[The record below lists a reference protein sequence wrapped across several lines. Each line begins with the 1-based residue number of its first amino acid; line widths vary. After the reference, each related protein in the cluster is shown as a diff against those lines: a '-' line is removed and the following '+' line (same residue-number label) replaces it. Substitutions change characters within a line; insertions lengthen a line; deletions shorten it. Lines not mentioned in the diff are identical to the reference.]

1 MSTHLYAFGSVCRGE
16 IDKSSDIDLLAC
28 LSEPNPGID
37 SNRFSIYSHKRIRDL
52 WSEGNPFAW
61 HLHLESKLLYSST
74 GEDFINNL
82 GRPAEYIKLVE
93 DCEKFRSLFSESL
106 NSLTTTTNSPTF
118 DISCMFLATRNFATC
133 YSLGS
138 GNPVFSRYSPLLIA
152 EKLPIS
158 KNEFDVFVRARILS
172 TRGYGEPLTN
182 SDIGLAK
189 ESAHSVVEWM
199 DEIADGYLSPEIRY
213 ERV

>member
-1 MSTHLYAFGSVCRGE
+1 MSTHLYAFGSICRGE

-28 LSEPNPGID
+28 LSEPDPGID
-37 SNRFSIYSHKRIRDL
+37 SRRFSIYSHQRIREL
-52 WSEGNPFAW
+52 WAEGNPFAW

-74 GEDFINNL
+74 GEDFINSL
-82 GRPAEYIKLVE
+82 GRPAPYSKSVE
-93 DCEKFRSLFSESL
+93 DCEKFRSLFLQSL
-106 NSLTTTTNSPTF
+106 NSLTAETNSPTF

-138 GNPVFSRYSPLLIA
+138 GNPVFSRYSPLLIDDR
-152 EKLPIS
+152 LVIS
-158 KNEFDVFVRARILS
+158 KSEFDVYVRARILS
-172 TRGYGEPLTN
+172 TRGYGEPLSN
-182 SDIGLAK
+182 SDIDRAK

-199 DEIADGYLSPEIRY
+199 SELADDYLSPELRY

>member
-16 IDKSSDIDLLAC
+16 VDKSSDIDLLAC
-28 LSEPNPGID
+28 LSEPNPDFD
-37 SNRFSIYSHKRIRDL
+37 SNRFSIYSHDRIREL

-74 GEDFINNL
+74 GEDFISTL
-82 GRPAEYIKLVE
+82 GRPARYVKAIE

-106 NSLTTTTNSPTF
+106 NSLKNATNSPTF
-118 DISCMFLATRNFATC
+118 DISCMFLAARNFATC

-138 GNPVFSRYSPLLIA
+138 EKAEFSRYSPLLID
-152 EKLPIS
+152 EKLSIS

-172 TRGYGEPLTN
+172 TRGYGAPLMN
-182 SDIGLAK
+182 SDINLAR
-189 ESAHSVVEWM
+189 ESALSIVKWM
-199 DEIADGYLSPEIRY
+199 GELADTYLAPEIHY